1 MRHGW
6 ETQAKIRREAIRLFV
21 ARGVDAVS
29 MRDIA
34 EAVGVRPSTLYVH
47 WPSREALIG
56 ELFTTGYDEYGRRIA
71 EIADAPGP
79 FRARFAEIVRLI
91 CRFEAEDE
99 TLFNFLLLTQH
110 RALSSIPD
118 GAPTPI
124 ELIQQTVARA
134 IAAGEIP
141 PGEPAVVT
149 AALVGIVLQAATFHV
164 YRRIGR
170 RLIDMQDELVALCLK
185 VLAP

>member
-6 ETQAKIRREAIRLFV
+6 ETQARIRREAMRLFV

-34 EAVGVRPSTLYVH
+34 EASGVRPSTLYVH

-56 ELFTTGYDEYGRRIA
+56 ELFTSGYAEYGSRVA
-71 EIADAPGP
+71 ELADSAGP
-79 FRARFAEIVRLI
+79 FRERFAAIVRLI
-91 CRFEAEDE
+91 CLFEAEDE

-110 RALSSIPD
+110 RALWAIPD

-124 ELIQQTVARA
+124 EIIQHAVARA
-134 IAAGEIP
+134 MQEGEIRA
-141 PGEPAVVT
+141 GEPAVLT

-170 RLIDMQDELVALCLK
+170 RLVEMQDELVALCMK